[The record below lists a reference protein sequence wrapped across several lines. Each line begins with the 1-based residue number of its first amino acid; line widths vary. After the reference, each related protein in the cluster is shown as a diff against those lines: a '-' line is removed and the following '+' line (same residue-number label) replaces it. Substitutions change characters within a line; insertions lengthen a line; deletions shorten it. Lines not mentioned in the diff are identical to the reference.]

1 MQESRPYR
9 EELSHYAKLFAA
21 RRKRQLWRED
31 SLARLERALFIGFLF
46 VRKLIEGKKITD
58 ACARSSTTIGRAPIN
73 RARQVSDFQRDDLI
87 DDLIHVEWTMG
98 KVDVH
103 QLADK
108 VIHSWWI
115 LPARGEGAGIA
126 GFIFTTDRQR
136 NSELWFL
143 PTESVAKVFRS
154 FGRAAINNLH
164 KKRDRDGRLIFWE
177 AR

>member
-1 MQESRPYR
+1 MQESLPYR
-9 EELSHYAKLFAA
+9 EELSRYATLFAA
-21 RRKRQLWRED
+21 RRKRQLWRDD
-31 SLARLERALFIGFLF
+31 SLARLERALFVGFLF
-46 VRKLIEGKKITD
+46 VRKLIECRKVTD

-73 RARQVSDFQRDDLI
+73 RARLVSDFQRDDLV

-115 LPARGEGAGIA
+115 LPARDEGRGLA

-136 NSELWFL
+136 NAELWFL
-143 PTESVAKVFRS
+143 PTDSVAKVFRT
-154 FGRAAINNLH
+154 FGRAAINSLH
-164 KKRDRDGRLIFWE
+164 KRRDPEGRLIYWE
-177 AR
+177 AK